1 MIIKPNASENEKTS
15 PFYIANEKFCREFEN
30 FISEKNGKVN
40 GNYNAWSYTIFGKIN
55 NPKNWI
61 LKYKKATYS
70 GGNLLLTSKYQ
81 NLLTLAEWTTNR
93 ISHNSGFL
101 IRKKTRTDF
110 FLFMFSKS
118 LQRLK
123 VSDHYILISKTNNSE
138 LITELIKKLTPLFK
152 SGEVYKI
159 ENKNDKLTIELR
171 TEKHHFDLFNSISE
185 L

>member
-1 MIIKPNASENEKTS
+1 MIIKPNASEHEKTS
-15 PFYIANEKFCREFEN
+15 PFYIANEKFCREFEY

-93 ISHNSGFL
+93 ISHNSGFM
-101 IRKKTRTDF
+101 IRKKTKTDF

-118 LQRLK
+118 IQRLK
-123 VSDHYILISKTNNSE
+123 VSDHYILISKTDNSE
-138 LITELIKKLTPLFK
+138 LITKLIKKLTPLFK

-159 ENKNDKLTIELR
+159 SNKNDKLTIELR
-171 TEKHHFDLFNSISE
+171 TEKHHFDIFNLISE